1 MNSAYTKTTNPVKF
15 VSESEVIH
23 ASDNTKETT
32 KLLQALGFR
41 MPNTRQPSGYNGSIT
56 ELGRKINIQ
65 GAPFADV
72 FSVEGAESKKQFSLS
87 EEYKGVSEQL
97 NESLPEIMDMESVS
111 DVKIDGRRILYTGD
125 RKTDEKAAQNV
136 FKNQGLTA
144 YRKELGNIDLS
155 RKEINHSIYHGNNA
169 AKQAEFSAVKDVIEK
184 GRYIHIDDSHKGK
197 NFDTHTFAA
206 PVTMGT
212 EKIGMAVV
220 VKQAGNGARPGY
232 YVHEICDSKGNY
244 VDLDTNGNVIKNR
257 PPLTCYPL
265 QARLPICRRINLL

>member
-1 MNSAYTKTTNPVKF
+1 MGTVQLSKLHLQLKEKGLVLDDMQKVNSAYTKTTNPVKF
-15 VSESEVIH
+15 VSESEVIY
-23 ASDNTKETT
+23 ASDNTKEAA
-32 KLLQALGFR
+32 KLLHTIGFR
-41 MPNTRQPSGYNGSIT
+41 MPIALQSGGFNGSIS
-56 ELGRKINIQ
+56 EKNGKINIQ

-72 FSVEGAESKKQFSLS
+72 FSVESAESKKQFSLS

-97 NESLPEIMDMESVS
+97 NESLPQIMDMESVS

-155 RKEINHSIYHGNNA
+155 RKGINHSKYHGNNA
-169 AKQAEFSAVKDVIEK
+169 AKQAAFSAVKNVIEK
-184 GRYIHIDDSHKGK
+184 CRYIHIDDSHKGK

-220 VKQAGNGARPGY
+220 VKQAGNGARP
-232 YVHEICDSKGNY
+232 
-244 VDLDTNGNVIKNR
+244 
-257 PPLTCYPL
+257 
-265 QARLPICRRINLL
+265 

>member
-1 MNSAYTKTTNPVKF
+1 
-15 VSESEVIH
+15 
-23 ASDNTKETT
+23 
-32 KLLQALGFR
+32 

-72 FSVEGAESKKQFSLS
+72 FSVESAESKKQFSLS

-97 NESLPEIMDMESVS
+97 NESLPQIMDMESVS

-155 RKEINHSIYHGNNA
+155 RKGINHSIYHGNNA
-169 AKQAEFSAVKDVIEK
+169 AKQAAFSAVKNVIEK
-184 GRYIHIDDSHKGK
+184 CRYIHIDDSHKGK
-197 NFDTHTFAA
+197 ILI
-206 PVTMGT
+206 P
-212 EKIGMAVV
+212 I
-220 VKQAGNGARPGY
+220 
-232 YVHEICDSKGNY
+232 
-244 VDLDTNGNVIKNR
+244 L
-257 PPLTCYPL
+257 L
-265 QARLPICRRINLL
+265 QSL